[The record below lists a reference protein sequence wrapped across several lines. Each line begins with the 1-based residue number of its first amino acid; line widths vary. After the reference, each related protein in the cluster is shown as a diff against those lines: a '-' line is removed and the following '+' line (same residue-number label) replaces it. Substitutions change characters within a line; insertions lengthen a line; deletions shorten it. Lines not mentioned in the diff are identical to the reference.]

1 MSKKILKISNK
12 KIVGQLFY
20 SSLAFL
26 SIGNAIAQEETLDT
40 VDVIDTVENV
50 NSVENHKVGETIKT
64 AKTLSKQQVSDSRD
78 LVRYETGITAVETGR
93 MGTSGYAVRG
103 VDENRVGIMIDGLRQ
118 AETLSS
124 QGFKELFEGYGNYNN
139 TRNSAEIENVQ
150 TATIVKGSDSARS
163 GGGALGGSVLFKTKD
178 ARDFLLDKDYH
189 IGIKQG
195 YQSADRQSIT
205 SATLA
210 GRYKDFD
217 ALLIHTRR
225 YGHERENYFYD
236 DVYKTPE
243 EDRYAIGKTREKA
256 DPYRI
261 KRNSTL
267 VKFSYQPT
275 ETHRFSAMLD
285 DSTIQSNGRD
295 LSYTLNIKGEEAKYG
310 SRLTD
315 DHSKR
320 QNIAFSYENFDQ
332 TPIWDYFKVSYSSQK
347 ITNNA
352 RTDEYCSG
360 KECQGVQNPAGLQL
374 DGSTN
379 TYKITDKAGENLTV
393 KTQKSRYGDFI
404 EYDFANGKGENL
416 APSDVFEYPVDRVF
430 LDCSKLDCSKQF
442 QVFNKNTYQFENQ
455 TVTQKSVDGVKYG
468 EIGGKDENLAI
479 LFPKTRGYNQDLYSD
494 RDLNSDTKQLDF
506 DFEKELTFKEK
517 DHQLKFGG
525 MYSEIE
531 KSMVNKDGYIGKEAQ
546 WWASNFFCA
555 KIPDDGKSTEYKLYP
570 ENWPGFG
577 LCGTPKDNS
586 KGRNSYLVPVKS
598 KNAAIYFGDNFKV
611 NDWLSFDVNY
621 RYDSVKHTPHY
632 NKNVPVPKGLVTGLF
647 KKIECNNFDEKN
659 YYNSPC
665 YNKNFNDNLNTML
678 QKTSYK
684 HHSYNVG
691 VNLDPTDWLKVQ
703 FKYSN
708 GFRAPTSDEVY
719 MTFKHPS
726 FSIGPNPYLKAE
738 VAKTKDINFT
748 FYKDRSF
755 LRLGAFQTD
764 YDDFIDLA
772 FKGNRAI
779 ELGKT
784 NTYPF
789 YGNINR
795 DSAKVTGFE
804 VNTQVQLGDFVPKLE
819 GFRVGYKFMH
829 QKGRMDDKK
838 LGRVAMNAIQPDTS
852 VYSLGYSH
860 PDDKYG
866 IDIFIRDIAAKEA
879 DDTYNMYW
887 AEQQRNG
894 AIVKGK
900 RVSDEHVAWRSGH
913 YTIIDAIA
921 YAKPIKN
928 LTLTAGVYNLTD
940 EKYISWDSAR
950 SIRAFGTIN
959 QIDQNTGAGIKR
971 FYAPGRNFRITG
983 EYKF

>member
-1 MSKKILKISNK
+1 MSKKIFEKFLW
-12 KIVGQLFY
+12 L
-20 SSLAFL
+20 SLSTLPITNLLAK
-26 SIGNAIAQEETLDT
+26 EETLGT
-40 VDVIDTVENV
+40 VDVIDNIEAAE
-50 NSVENHKVGETIKT
+50 SIQNHRVGETIRTSKM
-64 AKTLSKQQVSDSRD
+64 LSKQQVSDSRD

-93 MGTSGYAVRG
+93 MGSSGYAVRG
-103 VDENRVGIMIDGLRQ
+103 VDENRVGVMIDGLRQ

-139 TRNSAEIENVQ
+139 TRNSAEIENIQ

-178 ARDFLLDKDYH
+178 ARDYLLDKDYH
-189 IGIKQG
+189 VGIKQG
-195 YQSADRQSIT
+195 YQSADRQNIT

-217 ALLIHTRR
+217 AMLIHTRR
-225 YGHERENYFYD
+225 SGHERENYFYD
-236 DVYKTPE
+236 IYKTAE
-243 EDRYAIGKTREKA
+243 EDRYTVGKTREKA
-256 DPYRI
+256 DPYTI
-261 KRNSTL
+261 KRKSTL
-267 VKFSYQPT
+267 LKVAYQPND
-275 ETHRFSAMLD
+275 EHRFSAMLD
-285 DSTIQSNGRD
+285 DSTIQSNGMD
-295 LSYTLNIKGEEAKYG
+295 LSYTLNIKGEETKYG
-310 SRLTD
+310 ARLTD

-320 QNIAFSYENFDQ
+320 KNIALTYENFSE
-332 TPIWDYFKVSYSSQK
+332 TPLWDAFKVSYSSQK

-360 KECQGVQNPAGLQL
+360 SQCINIKNPDHLTMDSSTGVHKIVDRYGKDIKGGP
-374 DGSTN
+374 DGDYGIDQEYTDSKGN
-379 TYKITDKAGENLTV
+379 SISVYPNSTYKM
-393 KTQKSRYGDFI
+393 
-404 EYDFANGKGENL
+404 
-416 APSDVFEYPVDRVF
+416 F
-430 LDCSKLDCSKQF
+430 LDCSKLDCNKK
-442 QVFNKNTYQFENQ
+442 VRIFNRNTNLFEDRN
-455 TVTQKSVDGVKYG
+455 VTKKTIGKVEYG
-468 EIGGKDENLAI
+468 EIEQKGMYENTVL
-479 LFPKTRGYNQDLYSD
+479 LLPNSRGYNLDLYSD

-506 DFEKELTFKEK
+506 DFEKGLTYNGN

-525 MYSEIE
+525 TYSEIE
-531 KSMVNKDGYIGKEAQ
+531 KSMVNKDGYIGKEIQ
-546 WWASNFFCA
+546 WWVKNFICGE
-555 KIPDDGKSTEYKLYP
+555 IPDDGISATIQVRP
-570 ENWPGFG
+570 ENLAGKD
-577 LCGTPKDNS
+577 CYTPKDNT
-586 KGRNSYLVPVKS
+586 KGRNSYLIPVKS
-598 KNAAIYFGDNFKV
+598 KNSAIYFGDNFKI
-611 NDWLSFDVNY
+611 NDWLSLDLNY
-621 RYDSVKHTPHY
+621 RYDSVKHKPHY
-632 NKNVPVPKGLVTGLF
+632 NKAVPVPKGLVTGLF
-647 KKIECNNFDEKN
+647 KKIECNNFDQKN

-665 YNKNFNDNLNTML
+665 YNKNFNDNLKVML
-678 QKTSYK
+678 KNTSYK
-684 HHSYNVG
+684 HHSYNLG
-691 VNLDPTDWLKVQ
+691 VNIDPTDWLKVQ
-703 FKYSN
+703 LKYSN

-748 FYKDRSF
+748 FYKNRSF

-779 ELGKT
+779 ELDNP

-804 VNTQVQLGDFVPKLE
+804 VNTQVQLGDFLPKLE
-819 GFRVGYKFMH
+819 GFRLGYKFMH

-866 IDIFIRDIAAKEA
+866 IDVFIRNIAAKNA

-887 AEQQRNG
+887 AEQKKNG
-894 AIVKGK
+894 AMVKGQ
-900 RVSDEHVAWRSGH
+900 RVSDEHVGWRSGN
-913 YTIIDAIA
+913 YTIVDAIA

-940 EKYISWDSAR
+940 KKYITWDSAR

-959 QIDQNTGAGIKR
+959 QIDQNTGKGIKR